1 MPPVDPAGPTPPNSG
16 ESAFPS
22 TSRVAR
28 GLAADHD
35 SALADLY
42 VRVTPAIHAYAA
54 LRLGERWV
62 GPEDVVAEVW
72 CRVAAH
78 LGDYDPS
85 RPFRGWVFGFAQ
97 RVVKEAQRR
106 MARSERVTGRSDD
119 GSASSILSQ
128 VPASITSASSR
139 AARNED
145 LRHFIAWMR
154 TELSEY
160 EREVMLLRGIQG
172 RALSDVASALGRTER
187 AVTVCWARVLEKT
200 RTRTI
205 PGGLIETGT

>member
-1 MPPVDPAGPTPPNSG
+1 
-16 ESAFPS
+16 
-22 TSRVAR
+22 VAR
-28 GLAADHD
+28 GLAVDRN

-42 VRVTPAIHAYAA
+42 VRVTPAIHAYAS

-62 GPEDVVAEVW
+62 GPEDIVAEVW

-106 MARSERVTGRSDD
+106 MARSKVTSRRVD
-119 GSASSILSQ
+119 GPASLSQ
-128 VPASITSASSR
+128 VPASITPAITR
-139 AARNED
+139 AARKEE
-145 LRHFIAWMR
+145 LRDFIAWMR
-154 TELSEY
+154 AELSEY
-160 EREVMLLRGIQG
+160 EREVTLLRGIQG
-172 RALSDVASALGRTER
+172 RTLSEVAAALGRTER

-205 PGGLIETGT
+205 PRGLIEAGT